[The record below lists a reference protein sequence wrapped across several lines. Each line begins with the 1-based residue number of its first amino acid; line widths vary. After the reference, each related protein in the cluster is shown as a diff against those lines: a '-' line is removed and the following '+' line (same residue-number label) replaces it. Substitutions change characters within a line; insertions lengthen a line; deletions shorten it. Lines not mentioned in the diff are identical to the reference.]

1 MKIGFLISKT
11 VVNKKPKHELD
22 YIRLERKIVYS
33 WQEMPA
39 WAKKRYDREM
49 VLLFQAL
56 SYNKTLSRAV
66 ENFRE
71 RFGLPAQGISFK
83 ENEKAICHIGKGPL
97 YRFDALPVRATGTYE
112 EEQQFIENFQKENIV
127 ADPFKIHLQT
137 IFYAGFVDVSANS
150 IPPISCSIPDIPKT
164 TTGTIFQ
171 YRPPVAIL
179 INSRNLSR
187 SEVKKQIDKNW
198 PAIQQ
203 YFRQHPFITD
213 ASRLEWSIQILSLK
227 QEGKTA
233 RQILQDL
240 DTMAIQEGNLVN
252 YNNSDASIRK
262 SLERAKKEVNKLIC
276 PRKKKCD

>member
-22 YIRLERKIVYS
+22 YIRLKRKIVYS

-39 WAKKRYDREM
+39 WAKKRYDHGM

-56 SYNKTLSRAV
+56 SYNKALSRAV

-71 RFGLPAQGISFK
+71 RFGFPVQGISFK

-97 YRFDALPVRATGTYE
+97 YRFDALPGRPSGSYE
-112 EEQQFIENFQKENIV
+112 KEQQFIENFQKENII

-150 IPPISCSIPDIPKT
+150 IPPLSCSIPDIP
-164 TTGTIFQ
+164 
-171 YRPPVAIL
+171 L

-213 ASRLEWSIQILSLK
+213 VFLLETTLQILSLK

-240 DTMAIQEGNLVN
+240 DTMALQEGNPVN

-262 SLERAKKEVNKLIC
+262 SIERAKKEVNKLIY

>member
-1 MKIGFLISKT
+1 MKIGFLISRAI
-11 VVNKKPKHELD
+11 VNKKPKHELD

-33 WQEMPA
+33 WQEMPV
-39 WAKKRYDREM
+39 WAQKRYDREM

-97 YRFDALPVRATGTYE
+97 YRFDALPGRATGSYKK
-112 EEQQFIENFQKENIV
+112 EQQFIENFQKENIV
-127 ADPFKIHLQT
+127 ADPFKIYLQT
-137 IFYAGFVDVSANS
+137 IFYAGFVDVSFG
-150 IPPISCSIPDIPKT
+150 ITQPLSCSIPDIPKT
-164 TTGTIFQ
+164 TAGAIFQ

-213 ASRLEWSIQILSLK
+213 VSLLETTLQILSLK

-233 RQILQDL
+233 RQILQCL
-240 DTMAIQEGNLVN
+240 DTMALQEGNPVD
-252 YNNSDASIRK
+252 YKNSDASIRK
-262 SLERAKKEVNKLIC
+262 SIERAKKEVNKLIF
-276 PRKKKCD
+276 PRKKKRD

>member
-56 SYNKTLSRAV
+56 SYNKTLSWAV

-71 RFGLPAQGISFK
+71 RFALPAQGISFK

-97 YRFDALPVRATGTYE
+97 YRFDALPGRATGSYKK
-112 EEQQFIENFQKENIV
+112 EQQFIENFQKENII
-127 ADPFKIHLQT
+127 ADPFKIHVQT
-137 IFYAGFVDVSANS
+137 IFYAGFVDVSSN
-150 IPPISCSIPDIPKT
+150 IMPPLCCSIPNIPKT
-164 TTGTIFQ
+164 TAGTIFQ

-213 ASRLEWSIQILSLK
+213 VALLESTLQILSLK
-227 QEGKTA
+227 QQGKTA
-233 RQILQDL
+233 RQILQCL
-240 DTMAIQEGNLVN
+240 DTMALQEGNPVN

-262 SLERAKKEVNKLIC
+262 SIERTKKEVNKLIY
-276 PRKKKCD
+276 PRKKKRD